1 MLSVLRI
8 ALEFVSSF
16 IKLKVIGGVSGTVL
30 FFGSAR
36 IKSQEENKES
46 KISKYYDDTCHI
58 SYEVSKWIKEQKLE
72 NKYLIA
78 SGGGP
83 GIMEAANKGAYNAKL
98 KNIGFNIKLPFEQKH
113 NKYITPSLSFDY
125 QYFFCRKYWM
135 LKTAKVIVICPGG
148 FGTLDELFETLTLI
162 QTQKVKRKIPIIF
175 YDAEFYKDLISFINQ
190 LADHTLICEE
200 DKKLYEIVN
209 SKEQA
214 IEVIKKALSAN
225 A

>member
-1 MLSVLRI
+1 MLSVLQI
-8 ALEFVSSF
+8 ALEFVLSF

-36 IKSQEENKES
+36 IKSKKEDDA
-46 KISKYYDDTCHI
+46 KISKYYDDTCSI

-72 NKYLIA
+72 KKYLVA

-113 NKYITPSLSFDY
+113 NKYITPSLSFNY

-162 QTQKVKRKIPIIF
+162 QTKKVTRKIPIIF
-175 YDAEFYKDLISFINQ
+175 YDGEFYKDLISFINQ
-190 LADHTLICEE
+190 LASQTLICED
-200 DKKLYEIVN
+200 DKKLYEIAN
-209 SKEQA
+209 SKEEA
-214 IEVIKKALSAN
+214 VEAIKKALSKN